1 MLGEE
6 RFSFDEETINAM
18 DMYSDLTIH
27 GDPNDH
33 LTDIA
38 KSTFAERQ
46 RNIKEGKPIYKDAD
60 GDISKTL
67 MGRLASRQSMK
78 GSENY
83 RSASEI
89 KAETLTLEQI

>member
-18 DMYSDLTIH
+18 DMYSDLTVY
-27 GDPNDH
+27 GDPNDN

-38 KSTFAERQ
+38 KSTFIERQ
-46 RNIKEGKPIYKDAD
+46 RNMKEGKPIYKNAD

-67 MGRLASRQSMK
+67 KGRLASKQSMK
-78 GSENY
+78 GNENY

-89 KAETLTLEQI
+89 QAGALTFEQI